1 MQDPHP
7 LGQSKTQKIMQQL
20 LPRGQ
25 LVMEAQVGYP
35 KETVANQQVEEGPTN
50 EPKEKVI
57 TKGLV
62 MVKHM
67 EELIQG

>member
-1 MQDPHP
+1 MVHAS
-7 LGQSKTQKIMQQL
+7 L
-20 LPRGQ
+20 
-25 LVMEAQVGYP
+25 
-35 KETVANQQVEEGPTN
+35 VEEGPTN

>member
-1 MQDPHP
+1 
-7 LGQSKTQKIMQQL
+7 
-20 LPRGQ
+20 
-25 LVMEAQVGYP
+25 MEAQVGYP

>member
-1 MQDPHP
+1 
-7 LGQSKTQKIMQQL
+7 
-20 LPRGQ
+20 
-25 LVMEAQVGYP
+25 LVIL
-35 KETVANQQVEEGPTN
+35 KETVGNQQVEEGPTN